1 MHLKIYLSVPMV
13 NNRNLE
19 RSRLIAEVIE
29 QTGHQLI
36 SPWVLGEIEKANP
49 DKVNVFERDKEGA
62 EKCDMLIADV
72 TMPSTGV
79 GMEIMAAYYARKKI
93 ILLAQR
99 QSRISRMLLH
109 MKEAILIEFDNDEEL
124 KAKLKNYLLLNR
136 VKQRHE

>member
-1 MHLKIYLSVPMV
+1 MI

-29 QTGHQLI
+29 QTGHKLI
-36 SPWVLGEIEKANP
+36 SPWVLGEVESANP

-93 ILLAQR
+93 ILLAQKQAR
-99 QSRISRMLLH
+99 VSRMLLH
-109 MKEAILIEFDNDEEL
+109 MKGPILVEFDTDEEL
-124 KAKLKNYLLLNR
+124 KARLKKLLSS
-136 VKQRHE
+136 EIW